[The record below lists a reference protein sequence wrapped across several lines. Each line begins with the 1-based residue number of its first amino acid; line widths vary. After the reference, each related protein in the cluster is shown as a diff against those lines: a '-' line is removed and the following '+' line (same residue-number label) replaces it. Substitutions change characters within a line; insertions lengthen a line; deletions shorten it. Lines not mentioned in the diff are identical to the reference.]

1 MAPTAEPA
9 NIAYF
14 VTEYGYLRAL
24 MALNYRSGSCLVDA
38 DISVGAERNPC
49 LCGLWQPT
57 LCVRYIITMCIHVS
71 VTANQDRD
79 TFTQDAQI
87 TRKRGPGSMDH
98 LEAMCDMVPILNIS
112 CDWAKG
118 TTDQYDMRPATVVR
132 GTSRSWS
139 LVLTRWYSLS

>member
-1 MAPTAEPA
+1 MVSHILSRVRVGVVSLVAPTAEPA

-38 DISVGAERNPC
+38 DISGGAERNPC
-49 LCGLWQPT
+49 
-57 LCVRYIITMCIHVS
+57 
-71 VTANQDRD
+71 
-79 TFTQDAQI
+79 
-87 TRKRGPGSMDH
+87 

-139 LVLTRWYSLS
+139 LALTRWYSLS